1 MRMNEFTLIDTYFA
15 PLAGDALDNDGAVLA
30 VPEGRELVV
39 SSDVLNEGV
48 HFLVGES
55 GRNVAQKALRVN
67 VSDLASMGARP
78 LAYQLGLALPQG
90 WMADE
95 REAWVKDCAEGL
107 AADQAEF
114 GITLSGGDTT
124 SIMGGVSV
132 SITVFGTV
140 ETGGVIGR
148 GGARDGD
155 LMVLTGCV
163 GDAFVGLQALL
174 RQVEVEDARFV
185 EAYLRPTP
193 RVALVDAMRGYVR
206 AAADVS
212 DGLIA
217 DVGHIA
223 KASGVRAV
231 VTEMAFSDAAFDL
244 VEAGAVGVSD
254 LLSGGDDYELVMAV
268 APGDYDAFAAA
279 AKDAGVDV
287 QVIGRFEA
295 GDGVRVL
302 DADGAPIEIDQAGWQ
317 HF

>member
-1 MRMNEFTLIDTYFA
+1 MNEFELIETYFTPLSAA
-15 PLAGDALDNDGAVLA
+15 PLDNDGAVLA
-30 VPEGRELVV
+30 VPEGRQLVV
-39 SSDVLNEGV
+39 STDVLNEGV
-48 HFLVGES
+48 HFLVGAE
-55 GRNVAQKALRVN
+55 GRDVAQKALRVN

-90 WMADE
+90 WLAAE
-95 REAWVKDCAEGL
+95 REAWVKSFAEGL
-107 AADQAEF
+107 ALDQAEF

-148 GGARDGD
+148 DGARDGD
-155 LMVLTGCV
+155 LMVLSGAI
-163 GDAFVGLQALL
+163 GDAFIGLSVLL
-174 RQVEVEDARFV
+174 KQIESDDARFV
-185 EAYLRPTP
+185 EAYKRPVP
-193 RVALVDAMRGYVR
+193 RVALVEAMHAHVR

-231 VTEMAFSDAAFDL
+231 VTDMAFSDSAFAL

-254 LLSGGDDYELVMAV
+254 LLSGGDDYELLMAV
-268 APGDYDAFAAA
+268 GRDDYDAFAAA
-279 AKDAGVDV
+279 AKAAGVDV
-287 QVIGRFEA
+287 KVVGRFEA
-295 GDGVRVL
+295 GAGVRVL
-302 DADGAPIEIDQAGWQ
+302 DADGAPIEIDQAGWT